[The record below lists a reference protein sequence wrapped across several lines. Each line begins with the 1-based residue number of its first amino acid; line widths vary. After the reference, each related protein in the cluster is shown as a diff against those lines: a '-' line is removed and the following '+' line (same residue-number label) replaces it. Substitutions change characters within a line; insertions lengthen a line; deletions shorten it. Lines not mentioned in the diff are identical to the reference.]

1 MKITDEQLVEA
12 ICSPDP
18 AKRDWAIYQFYADAS
33 LRESIIRYVVRNG
46 GNEEDGQDVFQ
57 EAICLL
63 DRNVRAGK
71 FNYKSKLSTYLF
83 SIAKWYWV
91 SYRRKHRKFEE
102 LEYPAVENEVDPFED
117 RLQPEELKKLLDLAI
132 QELGER
138 CQKLLGYYK
147 LDYSMQEIKEYL
159 GFSSPAMARKE
170 AYRCRE
176 RLRKVFLSNPD
187 LLKALNIKI

>member
-18 AKRDWAIYQFYADAS
+18 GKRDWAVYQFYADAS

-57 EAICLL
+57 EAICVF
-63 DRNVRAGK
+63 DRKVRAGK
-71 FNYKSKLSTYLF
+71 FNYESKLSTYLF
-83 SIAKWYWV
+83 SIAKWHWV
-91 SYRRKHRKFEE
+91 SFRRKYKKFEE
-102 LEYPAVENEVDPFED
+102 LENYTAEGEGESFDD
-117 RLQPEELKKLLDLAI
+117 RLQNEDLKKLLAMGI
-132 QELGER
+132 GELGER

-147 LDYSMQEIKEYL
+147 LDYSMQEIKEQL

-176 RLRKVFLSNPD
+176 RLRKVFLKNPH
-187 LLKALNIKI
+187 LLNALNIRI